1 MERIN
6 RYLNKKKVILK
17 EKYDKSL
24 INIIDGLL
32 NSKGGVVIL
41 GINPESKEVVG
52 INDLNVIKTINEI
65 INNNL
70 EPSPKEFININI
82 LSENEKIVIKLEIT
96 NDLDTLYAIKK
107 HGFVPKGCYMYK
119 DENLKNMSMKMISSR
134 LESKENTYEQILKL
148 IKQYPEYSSMK
159 IGEMIDMSMRNTQ
172 RYIKGLKEEGVIER
186 VGSNKTGRWEV
197 KDKK

>member
-1 MERIN
+1 MERISK
-6 RYLNKKKVILK
+6 YLYKKKVILK

-52 INDLNVIKTINEI
+52 INDLNIIKTINAI
-65 INNNL
+65 INNDL

-96 NDLDTLYAIKK
+96 NDLNTLYAIKK

-119 DENLKNMSMKMISSR
+119 DETLKNMSMKMISSR

>member
-1 MERIN
+1 
-6 RYLNKKKVILK
+6 
-17 EKYDKSL
+17 
-24 INIIDGLL
+24 
-32 NSKGGVVIL
+32 
-41 GINPESKEVVG
+41 
-52 INDLNVIKTINEI
+52 
-65 INNNL
+65 
-70 EPSPKEFININI
+70 
-82 LSENEKIVIKLEIT
+82 
-96 NDLDTLYAIKK
+96 
-107 HGFVPKGCYMYK
+107 MYK
-119 DENLKNMSMKMISSR
+119 DETLKNMSMKMISSR

>member
-41 GINPESKEVVG
+41 GINPESKEVIG
-52 INDLNVIKTINEI
+52 INDLNIIKTINEI
-65 INNNL
+65 INNDL

-82 LSENEKIVIKLEIT
+82 LSENEKIVIKLEIN

-119 DENLKNMSMKMISSR
+119 DETLKNMSMKMISSR
-134 LESKENTYEQILKL
+134 MESKENTYEQILKL

>member
-41 GINPESKEVVG
+41 GINPETKEVVG
-52 INDLNVIKTINEI
+52 INDLNIIKTINEI
-65 INNNL
+65 INNDL

-82 LSENEKIVIKLEIT
+82 LSENEKIVIKLEII

-119 DENLKNMSMKMISSR
+119 DEALKNMSMKMISSR

>member
-6 RYLNKKKVILK
+6 RYLNKKKVNKK

-41 GINPESKEVVG
+41 GINPETKEVVG
-52 INDLNVIKTINEI
+52 INDLNIIKIINEI
-65 INNNL
+65 INNDL

-119 DENLKNMSMKMISSR
+119 DETLKNMSMKMISSR

>member
-1 MERIN
+1 MERISK
-6 RYLNKKKVILK
+6 YLYKKKVILK

-41 GINPESKEVVG
+41 GINPETKEVIG
-52 INDLNVIKTINEI
+52 INDLNIIKTINEI
-65 INNNL
+65 INNDL

-119 DENLKNMSMKMISSR
+119 DETLKNMSMKMISSR